1 MRSRSLRAESRRWSM
16 SSYRC
21 AEAAI
26 IGRRLQPA
34 RIGEFFLQT
43 GERPRA
49 SFLALDALEAA
60 RKGFGRL
67 DIPYARLI
75 QRREERVSRVRERRV
90 ELCQEARIVNR
101 EQRLDPLGVA
111 GDDGVGRGIVV
122 AEQPLCPNGRANVL
136 NPLTATT

>member
-1 MRSRSLRAESRRWSM
+1 MRSRSLKAKSRRWSM
-16 SSYRC
+16 SSCRC

-26 IGRRLQPA
+26 IGRRLKPA

-43 GERPRA
+43 GERPRP

-75 QRREERVSRVRERRV
+75 QRREERVSRSEEHTS
-90 ELCQEARIVNR
+90 ELQSHSFIS
-101 EQRLDPLGVA
+101 
-111 GDDGVGRGIVV
+111 
-122 AEQPLCPNGRANVL
+122 
-136 NPLTATT
+136 

>member
-75 QRREERVSRVRERRV
+75 QRREERVSGVRERRV

-111 GDDGVGRGIVV
+111 GGEGGRPGGVGGG
-122 AEQPLCPNGRANVL
+122 EPLHHNG
-136 NPLTATT
+136 PP